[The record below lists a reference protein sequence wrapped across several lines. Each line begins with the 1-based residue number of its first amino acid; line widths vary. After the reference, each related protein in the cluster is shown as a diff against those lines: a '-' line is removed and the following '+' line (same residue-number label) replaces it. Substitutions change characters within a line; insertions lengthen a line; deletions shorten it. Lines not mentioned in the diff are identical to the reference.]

1 MKRKGEQG
9 EVTEI
14 GSEDSASK
22 NSRNVSWLDMD
33 FADTVLPCGLPS
45 PLVTKAHA
53 FLNSNCG
60 GLERFSLW
68 RYWGKNDAR
77 VLLWTRSV
85 YCLTHAG
92 MVRHHLSD

>member
-1 MKRKGEQG
+1 MLRMCKK
-9 EVTEI
+9 T
-14 GSEDSASK
+14 ASYC
-22 NSRNVSWLDMD
+22 RGR
-33 FADTVLPCGLPS
+33 TCGLPS
-45 PLVTKAHA
+45 PLVTKVHA

-92 MVRHHLSD
+92 MVRYHLSD